1 MAIQI
6 NSWLRAYFA
15 LQESAMESRGFVE
28 ISTGDDD
35 GERWPRTIGSD
46 VIAIAAVIDPYVHEQ
61 PHVFGG
67 RGVARRWRAC
77 VDDLAR
83 SVLGAPRRE
92 YSENRAFWRT
102 LSAVCVFLHSQA
114 AALPPQPIWNAL
126 IDQIEERSELRNVGP
141 SGDGPFKHFD
151 ATTFSDLYLEQL
163 KYLRDL
169 RGFDNL
175 DPEPGMSGG
184 NKLIPRTTNGDVVV
198 LADYWGKQLARV
210 KEVYGHA
217 AVEKKW
223 KETLVDVDA
232 IARKGDPNAVY
243 PKNNAFWRVLS
254 KTAIQVSAA
263 DEAPSTSDIML
274 ESLKDSVTHLP
285 ENIKAGTKVI
295 VGELAG
301 LAGDAA
307 RSVGKVAQEAGKGLF
322 SGFGTPL
329 LLGAGLLGL
338 FLISRSK
345 HESAEA

>member
-6 NSWLRAYFA
+6 SSWLRAYFA
-15 LQESAMESRGFVE
+15 LQESATESRGFVE
-28 ISTGDDD
+28 LRTGDDD
-35 GERWPRTIGSD
+35 VERWPRTIGSD
-46 VIAIAAVIDPYVHEQ
+46 VIAIAAVIDPYMHT
-61 PHVFGG
+61 FGG
-67 RGVARRWRAC
+67 DGIARRWGAC
-77 VDDLAR
+77 VDGLVHSA
-83 SVLGAPRRE
+83 LGAPRRE
-92 YSENRAFWRT
+92 HVENRAYWRT
-102 LSAVCVFLHSQA
+102 LSAVCVFLHSQSA
-114 AALPPQPIWNAL
+114 PLPPQHVWDALLDQLEETGDVRNA
-126 IDQIEERSELRNVGP
+126 GP
-141 SGDGPFKHFD
+141 SGDGPFKHFN
-151 ATTFSDLYLEQL
+151 AQTFSDLYLEQL

-169 RGFDNL
+169 RGSDNL

-184 NKLIPRTTNGDVVV
+184 NKVIPRTTNGDVVL